1 MLDPATIGLND
12 FTLKSIELYPNPA
25 NTEVNVSLGAFS
37 GSASWKLSDLK
48 GSVIKGGTIT
58 STELKIDLN
67 NVNSGVYF
75 ISIETAEGIGNYKLV
90 VE

>member
-1 MLDPATIGLND
+1 MLMEIL
-12 FTLKSIELYPNPA
+12 FI
-25 NTEVNVSLGAFS
+25 S